1 MVNYQEGFTAEDTE
15 MYELLELLR
24 SFSACKDKQVAAIST
39 DPMGRII
46 GVGYNTPT
54 AHCDKCEATT
64 HPKACAVHA
73 EQSIPLCKDGLI
85 YLTTFPCKDC
95 QMVLWAAG
103 IKKVYVFG
111 KQHKED
117 IGLLDITLIP
127 DVADML
133 LKFNG
138 SEKQKAV
145 IMGELAELITA
156 IADSLRKDPKD
167 NRNIEEELIDVE
179 LQLHCLRRV
188 LGPAYMLK
196 AKTSKYDKLV
206 EKFYYARSEE
216 PLV

>member
-1 MVNYQEGFTAEDTE
+1 MVNYQDGVAYDDVM
-15 MYELLELLR
+15 MYEVLELLR
-24 SFSACKDKQVAAIST
+24 TLSTCEDKQVAAIST

-54 AHCDKCEATT
+54 AHCDKCEATP
-64 HPKACAVHA
+64 HPKECAVHA
-73 EQSIPLCKDGLI
+73 EQSIPLCKDGMI

-103 IKKVYVFG
+103 IKRVYVFG

-117 IGLLDITLIP
+117 IGLLDIWLVP

-133 LKFNG
+133 LRFNG
-138 SEKQKAV
+138 PEKQKAV

-167 NRNIEEELIDVE
+167 NREIWEELIDVE
-179 LQLHCLRRV
+179 LQIHCLRRI
-188 LGPAYMLK
+188 LGPKCLIK
-196 AKTSKYDKLV
+196 DKTLKYDKLIQ
-206 EKFYYARSEE
+206 KFY
-216 PLV
+216 